1 MNIRRIATTFTTGGV
16 ISLLA
21 VGALGTGSA
30 QAALCLEAG
39 PDGPRTVPCPIELSA
54 VESAVAGNAAFD
66 RLLDSLAD
74 IALPAGPTDGDG
86 QDESPEP
93 EMCELVLAD
102 GRVAEIPCRMEPIG
116 DIVFNPNPDTDEP
129 PAEESPTEE
138 SPAGEPTTDESPII
152 PEEGD
157 GVAEEPVA
165 SADEPVADESDVD
178 EPVADEPVEDTTAD
192 DAAIDEPVADDPVS
206 DEPVSDEP
214 VADEPVE
221 DTTADDAAIDEP
233 VADDPVSDEPVTED
247 RPLDELATGDDTA
260 AEAVDAPI
268 DSGSDIDT
276 DIAAS
281 ETAETGEEVVSGGAL
296 PRTGAT
302 TMGITLGLALMGL
315 GGGTFAKIAAG
326 RRRR

>member
-116 DIVFNPNPDTDEP
+116 DIVFNPNPDTDES
-129 PAEESPTEE
+129 PAEESP
-138 SPAGEPTTDESPII
+138 AV
-152 PEEGD
+152 PEEG
-157 GVAEEPVA
+157 GEVADHSMTP
-165 SADEPVADESDVD
+165 ADEPA
-178 EPVADEPVEDTTAD
+178 ADEP
-192 DAAIDEPVADDPVS
+192 AIDEAADD
-206 DEPVSDEP
+206 
-214 VADEPVE
+214 
-221 DTTADDAAIDEP
+221 
-233 VADDPVSDEPVTED
+233 
-247 RPLDELATGDDTA
+247 
-260 AEAVDAPI
+260 
-268 DSGSDIDT
+268 
-276 DIAAS
+276 
-281 ETAETGEEVVSGGAL
+281 
-296 PRTGAT
+296 
-302 TMGITLGLALMGL
+302 
-315 GGGTFAKIAAG
+315 
-326 RRRR
+326 

>member
-129 PAEESPTEE
+129 PAEESP
-138 SPAGEPTTDESPII
+138 AA
-152 PEEGD
+152 PEEG
-157 GVAEEPVA
+157 GEVADHSMTP
-165 SADEPVADESDVD
+165 ADEPA
-178 EPVADEPVEDTTAD
+178 ADEP
-192 DAAIDEPVADDPVS
+192 AIDEAADD
-206 DEPVSDEP
+206 EPITEQPNTNEP
-214 VADEPVE
+214 
-221 DTTADDAAIDEP
+221 AIE
-233 VADDPVSDEPVTED
+233 A
-247 RPLDELATGDDTA
+247 RPIDELAT
-260 AEAVDAPI
+260 
-268 DSGSDIDT
+268 
-276 DIAAS
+276 DIAVS
-281 ETAETGEEVVSGGAL
+281 EATEMVDTVVSGGAL

-302 TMGITLGLALMGL
+302 TMGVTLGLALMGL
-315 GGGTFAKIAAG
+315 GGGTFAKIAAT
-326 RRRR
+326 RRHR

>member
-74 IALPAGPTDGDG
+74 ITLPAGPTDGDG

-102 GRVAEIPCRMEPIG
+102 GTVAEIPCRMEPIG

-129 PAEESPTEE
+129 PAEESPAAPEDG
-138 SPAGEPTTDESPII
+138 GE
-152 PEEGD
+152 
-157 GVAEEPVA
+157 VADHSMTP
-165 SADEPVADESDVD
+165 ADEPA
-178 EPVADEPVEDTTAD
+178 ADEP
-192 DAAIDEPVADDPVS
+192 AIDEAADD
-206 DEPVSDEP
+206 EPITEQPNTNEP
-214 VADEPVE
+214 
-221 DTTADDAAIDEP
+221 AIDEA
-233 VADDPVSDEPVTED
+233 ADHEPITEQPNTNEPAIEA
-247 RPLDELATGDDTA
+247 RPIDELAT
-260 AEAVDAPI
+260 
-268 DSGSDIDT
+268 
-276 DIAAS
+276 DIAVS
-281 ETAETGEEVVSGGAL
+281 EATEMVDTVASGGAL

-302 TMGITLGLALMGL
+302 TMGVTLGLALMGL
-315 GGGTFAKIAAG
+315 GGGTFAKIAAT
-326 RRRR
+326 RRHR